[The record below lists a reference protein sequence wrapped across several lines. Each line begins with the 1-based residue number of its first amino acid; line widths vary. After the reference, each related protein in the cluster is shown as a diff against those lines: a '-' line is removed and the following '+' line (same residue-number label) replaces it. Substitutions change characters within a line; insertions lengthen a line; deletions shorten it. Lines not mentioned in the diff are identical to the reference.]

1 MALKAPR
8 GETEPV
14 PRTDV
19 GLGSVLS
26 PQGFLVA
33 VLYCFA
39 NKEVRTL
46 PSPALLAPEHQF
58 NAVVLAA
65 APQKPAKPLN
75 LALTSAFLGW
85 VLGAGL
91 GSCQPQALRL
101 CLSRGSVW
109 GGHKKTDPKP
119 AALPGEV
126 GDEEEMAALEAGPP
140 RALLHTVRG
149 PGRCSDTASP
159 SCSRRMS
166 ERCEEL
172 SLLLPDPT
180 PSPTSAGTTRRC
192 RPQERPS

>member
-1 MALKAPR
+1 MW
-8 GETEPV
+8 
-14 PRTDV
+14 
-19 GLGSVLS
+19 GLGPCSLRRASWWLCCIALPTRRYVPCP
-26 PQGFLVA
+26 PQP
-33 VLYCFA
+33 C
-39 NKEVRTL
+39 
-46 PSPALLAPEHQF
+46 SWHQF
-58 NAVVLAA
+58 NAVALAA

-140 RALLHTVRG
+140 RALLHAVRG

-159 SCSRRMS
+159 SCSCRMS

>member
-1 MALKAPR
+1 MWGSGPCSLRRASWWLCCIALPTR
-8 GETEPV
+8 RYV
-14 PRTDV
+14 PCP
-19 GLGSVLS
+19 
-26 PQGFLVA
+26 PQPCWPQSTSLM
-33 VLYCFA
+33 LW
-39 NKEVRTL
+39 RWLL
-46 PSPALLAPEHQF
+46 PHRSQQ
-58 NAVVLAA
+58 N
-65 APQKPAKPLN
+65 PLN
-75 LALTSAFLGW
+75 LAFLGW

-140 RALLHTVRG
+140 RALLHAVRG